1 MNADQPEVRC
11 VHASMTDRDPL
22 QRSDNSGRKP
32 QIATVANLP
41 GRPRPVR
48 PIFDSERAESGGFA
62 R

>member
-48 PIFDSERAESGGFA
+48 GPSEACLM
-62 R
+62 